1 MSVEKGILS
10 IHSENIFPIIKK
22 WLYSDHDIFVR
33 ELISN
38 ASDAIT
44 KLKQLSTMNETSI
57 EENPQFKIDV
67 LLDETAKTITFS
79 DNGIGMT
86 EEEIKKYINQ
96 IAFSGAEDFLNTY
109 KDKSDKEQII
119 GHFGLGFYSSFMV
132 AEQVTIHTLSHT
144 KGATPALWR
153 CDGGT
158 EFELEPGTRNTRGT
172 EITLHIS
179 EDGQSFLNEYTL
191 RQTINKYCGF
201 MPYEIYLTVVG
212 KEPAKD
218 AEGNVI
224 IEEPKPLNTTLP
236 LYAKS
241 PSDCT
246 DDDYKAFYRSTFNDF
261 KEPLFWIH
269 LNMDYPFNLKG
280 ILYFPKL
287 NTEFDTMEGQ
297 IKLYNSQVFVA
308 DNIKEVIP
316 EFLLLL
322 KGVIDCPDL
331 PLNVS
336 RSFLQN
342 DGFVKKIS
350 NYISKKVADKL
361 SGLFKTEREVF
372 EGFWEDISPFIKFGG
387 LKDDKF
393 YESVQNIYLYKTL
406 NGNFVT
412 LEEYLESAKE
422 KHDNKVFY
430 VSDVKQQGQYINMFK
445 DHGLD
450 AVMLTHSI
458 DSPFISHLESKKEN
472 VTFSRIDAD
481 LNEHLKGDETLNE
494 EEKAKALSHLE
505 NLFKSSLQLDSLK
518 ISLEPMKTEEVSAI
532 VVLSEESRR
541 MQDMMRMYGMAGMDP
556 NMFKTETT
564 LILNSNHSLVKHLMV
579 ETDIEEDTKH
589 LICEHLYDLAMI
601 SHTPLDSDAMTK
613 FIKRNNALLLK
624 LI

>member
-1 MSVEKGILS
+1 ML
-10 IHSENIFPIIKK
+10 F
-22 WLYSDHDIFVR
+22 
-33 ELISN
+33 
-38 ASDAIT
+38 
-44 KLKQLSTMNETSI
+44 
-57 EENPQFKIDV
+57 
-67 LLDETAKTITFS
+67 
-79 DNGIGMT
+79 
-86 EEEIKKYINQ
+86 
-96 IAFSGAEDFLNTY
+96 
-109 KDKSDKEQII
+109 
-119 GHFGLGFYSSFMV
+119 
-132 AEQVTIHTLSHT
+132 
-144 KGATPALWR
+144 
-153 CDGGT
+153 
-158 EFELEPGTRNTRGT
+158 
-172 EITLHIS
+172 
-179 EDGQSFLNEYTL
+179 
-191 RQTINKYCGF
+191 
-201 MPYEIYLTVVG
+201 
-212 KEPAKD
+212 
-218 AEGNVI
+218 
-224 IEEPKPLNTTLP
+224 
-236 LYAKS
+236 
-241 PSDCT
+241 
-246 DDDYKAFYRSTFNDF
+246 RS
-261 KEPLFWIH
+261 
-269 LNMDYPFNLKG
+269 
-280 ILYFPKL
+280 
-287 NTEFDTMEGQ
+287 
-297 IKLYNSQVFVA
+297 
-308 DNIKEVIP
+308 IKEVIP

-361 SGLFKTEREVF
+361 SGLFKTERGAF

-406 NGNFVT
+406 NGAFVT
-412 LEEYLESAKE
+412 LEEYLDSAKE

-430 VSDVKQQGQYINMFK
+430 VSDAKQQGQYINMFK

-458 DSPFISHLESKKEN
+458 DSPFISHLEAKKEN

-481 LNEHLKGDETLNE
+481 LNEHLKGDETLNA
-494 EEKAKALSHLE
+494 EEKANALSHLE
-505 NLFKSSLQLDSLK
+505 NLFKTALSLDSLK
-518 ISLEPMKTEEVSAI
+518 IALEPMKTEDVSAM

-579 ETDIEEDTKH
+579 ETDIDDETKH

>member
-1 MSVEKGILS
+1 MSVEKGSLS

-132 AEQVTIHTLSHT
+132 AEQVTIHTLSHV
-144 KGATPALWR
+144 KGAKPALWR

-179 EDGQSFLNEYTL
+179 EDGLSFLSEYTL

-212 KEPAKD
+212 KELAKD
-218 AEGNVI
+218 ADGNVI

-246 DDDYKAFYRSTFNDF
+246 DEDYKAFYRSTFNDF

-361 SGLFKTEREVF
+361 SGLFKTEREAF

-387 LKDDKF
+387 LKDEKF
-393 YESVQNIYLYKTL
+393 YDSVQNIYLYKTL
-406 NGNFVT
+406 NGAFVT

-430 VSDVKQQGQYINMFK
+430 VSDAKQQGQYINMFK

-458 DSPFISHLESKKEN
+458 DSPFISHLEAKKEN

-481 LNEHLKGDETLNE
+481 LNEHLKGAETLSA
-494 EEKAKALSHLE
+494 EEKASALSHLE
-505 NLFKSSLQLDSLK
+505 NLFKTSLSLDSLK
-518 ISLEPMKTEEVSAI
+518 IALEPMKTEDVSAM

-579 ETDIEEDTKH
+579 ETNIEEETKH